1 MKLKLFTLT
10 VIGTLA
16 LQQSA
21 MTQNGWPTNG
31 MASPTNPASAAEMAA
46 ATGNAAAADTNTS
59 GAPAATD
66 DTNASAAAAAP
77 VAADTNASAAAAT
90 AAPAT
95 ADTNAAAVAAPVAP
109 VAADT
114 NVPAAAAAA
123 AAPAAADTNVPAAA
137 AAPVAP
143 VPVPA
148 APVPAAPATAA
159 PATAVPVVV
168 TPAAPVAA
176 ETNAPAAAIPAVPA
190 APATETAS
198 TAATAPGNGEVPAP
212 APVTAS
218 IPLIEF
224 QDVPL
229 TVAIENLARQ
239 AGINYLLDPKIGYG
253 QPDQNGQIK
262 AEPTLSIRWENV
274 TAEQALLALLNNYD
288 LQLVEDPRT
297 KIARISM
304 KDPTAPPPLV
314 TRVVQLKY
322 ASTSN
327 MVLSV
332 QSSLTDRRSH
342 VFPDNRTSQLI
353 VVATEN
359 EQDAVDELVNEL
371 DKPTRQVLIET
382 KLVEITST
390 PQTAKGIN
398 WSGTLAAQNISFGN
412 GVLQPGPLSS
422 SVQTI
427 NQGASST
434 SVPSGAGTT
443 SSSSTSHSTATTLTT
458 YPSPSTLGGGL
469 SWNTLTGLTPAM
481 GFLNA
486 DGVQAVLSFLNS
498 SYDAQIVS
506 TPRVVTLDNQPA
518 EISVTREFPV
528 INVQATV
535 TGVASGGSQISYS
548 NIGTVLQVT
557 PRITANDYIW
567 LKVVPD
573 VSSYFATVSKVVA
586 GVTYQA
592 DEFDSRHIETQVMI
606 PNANTLVMGGLVQDN
621 PTATWTQVP
630 LLGDIPALGWAFKS
644 ENVTM
649 DKDNLIIFITP
660 TIVRDDDFQPTT
672 SDFLASKPVLMKQP
686 MNPNSK
692 WDRPEP
698 DWSNPAPVAGEF
710 DSSTTAQ

>member
-1 MKLKLFTLT
+1 MKLKLLTLT

-21 MTQNGWPTNG
+21 MTQNGWPTNT
-31 MASPTNPASAAEMAA
+31 MAAPTNPASAAEMAA
-46 ATGNAAAADTNTS
+46 ATGNAAADTNTS
-59 GAPAATD
+59 TASAATD
-66 DTNASAAAAAP
+66 DTNASAAAAAAAP
-77 VAADTNASAAAAT
+77 VAADTDASAAAAM
-90 AAPAT
+90 AAPAM
-95 ADTNAAAVAAPVAP
+95 ADTNAAIVAAPVAP

-114 NVPAAAAAA
+114 NVPATAAAATV
-123 AAPAAADTNVPAAA
+123 PTAADTNVPAAA
-137 AAPVAP
+137 AAPVVP

-148 APVPAAPATAA
+148 APVPTPPATAT
-159 PATAVPVVV
+159 PAAVVPVVV

-176 ETNAPAAAIPAVPA
+176 DTNASAVAAQAVPV
-190 APATETAS
+190 APATETPSAG
-198 TAATAPGNGEVPAP
+198 TAAPTGGEAPVPM
-212 APVTAS
+212 PVTAS

-253 QPDQNGQIK
+253 QPDQSGQIK

-288 LQLVEDPRT
+288 LQLVQDPRT

-304 KDPTAPPPLV
+304 KDPTAPAPLI
-314 TRVVQLKY
+314 TRVIQLKY

-327 MVLSV
+327 MVQSV
-332 QSSLTDRRSH
+332 QSALTDRRSH

-353 VVATEN
+353 VVATQS
-359 EQDAVDELVNEL
+359 EQDAVDELVNQL

-382 KLVEITST
+382 KLVEISST

-412 GVLQPGPLSS
+412 GVLQPGPLSQS
-422 SVQTI
+422 IQTI
-427 NQGASST
+427 GQSTSST
-434 SVPSGAGTT
+434 TPSGAGTSGTT
-443 SSSSTSHSTATTLTT
+443 STGHSTATTLTT
-458 YPSPSTLGGGL
+458 YPSPSFLPGGL

-486 DGVQAVLSFLNS
+486 DGVQAVLSFLNA

-506 TPRVVTLDNQPA
+506 TPRVVTLDNEPA

-528 INVQATV
+528 INVQASV
-535 TGVASGGSQISYS
+535 SGVASGGSQISYS

-573 VSSYFATVSKVVA
+573 VSSFFATVTKVVA
-586 GVTYQA
+586 GVQYQA

-606 PNANTLVMGGLVQDN
+606 PNANTLVMGGLIQDN

-649 DKDNLIIFITP
+649 NKDNLIIFITP
-660 TIVRDDDFQPTT
+660 TIVKDDDFQPTT
-672 SDFLASKPVLMKQP
+672 TDFLASKPVLMKQP

-710 DSSTTAQ
+710 DSNPTAQ